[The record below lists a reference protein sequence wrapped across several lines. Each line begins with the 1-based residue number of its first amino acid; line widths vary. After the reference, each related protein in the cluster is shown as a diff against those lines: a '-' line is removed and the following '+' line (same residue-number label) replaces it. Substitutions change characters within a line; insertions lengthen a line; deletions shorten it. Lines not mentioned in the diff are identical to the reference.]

1 MQDDLSVFDTSLADL
16 PKGEWCQKIS
26 EIAEEHGHFQAL
38 EKHHFAAFFED
49 KPILLVTFETVQG
62 LRSLSDASH
71 PIGWDL
77 FKSHGWSHLSI
88 ISDGH
93 TWFRDPQ
100 VYAYFDRLVDDGF
113 FDEFEQVIFY
123 GSGSCGYAAAAF
135 SVAAPGATVIAVQP
149 QATLDPRVTEWDD
162 RFVKMRRTDFTTRYG
177 YAPDMLDAADQAY
190 VIYDP
195 YVAMDAAHAAMFTRS
210 NVKKL
215 RIPNMGSN
223 LQSEM
228 KKMDVL
234 LPLILT
240 AADDNLTTLRFAKL
254 MRARRNN
261 RAYLYRLV
269 QKCDSEGRGA
279 LTKMLCEHVTG
290 RFKAP
295 RFARR
300 LAKFDAD
307 PAQD

>member
-135 SVAAPGATVIAVQP
+135 SVAAPGATVVAVQP

>member
-1 MQDDLSVFDTSLADL
+1 
-16 PKGEWCQKIS
+16 
-26 EIAEEHGHFQAL
+26 
-38 EKHHFAAFFED
+38 
-49 KPILLVTFETVQG
+49 
-62 LRSLSDASH
+62 
-71 PIGWDL
+71 
-77 FKSHGWSHLSI
+77 
-88 ISDGH
+88 
-93 TWFRDPQ
+93 
-100 VYAYFDRLVDDGF
+100 
-113 FDEFEQVIFY
+113 
-123 GSGSCGYAAAAF
+123 
-135 SVAAPGATVIAVQP
+135 
-149 QATLDPRVTEWDD
+149 
-162 RFVKMRRTDFTTRYG
+162 MRRTDFTTRYG

-223 LQSEM
+223 PQSEM

>member
-38 EKHHFAAFFED
+38 GKHHFAAFVED

-162 RFVKMRRTDFTTRYG
+162 RFIKMRRTDFTTRYG

>member
-16 PKGEWCQKIS
+16 PKREWCQKIS

-38 EKHHFAAFFED
+38 GKHYFAAFVED